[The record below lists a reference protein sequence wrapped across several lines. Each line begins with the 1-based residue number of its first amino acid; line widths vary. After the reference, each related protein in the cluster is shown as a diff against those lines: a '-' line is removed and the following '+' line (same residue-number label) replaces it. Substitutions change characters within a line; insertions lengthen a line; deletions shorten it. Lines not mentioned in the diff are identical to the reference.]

1 MSLAFFL
8 LYRFQGSRP
17 EEQPNFPP
25 GKRLRKRRRVERRGK
40 GESPRTLTTAYE
52 QRRDQERLVISV
64 QYDERETHWARKI
77 GLRRIDEKIKLR
89 RAQGGCPG
97 TIRRRRTRSAAKSCG
112 EPQAGFEP
120 WMSEWGNPAVVMR
133 RHGYMN
139 T

>member
-64 QYDERETHWARKI
+64 QYDERKLIGQERLVLGENRRKNQAKKST
-77 GLRRIDEKIKLR
+77 GRMPRHHTPKKDAVSCEKLW
-89 RAQGGCPG
+89 G
-97 TIRRRRTRSAAKSCG
+97 AAS
-112 EPQAGFEP
+112 
-120 WMSEWGNPAVVMR
+120 
-133 RHGYMN
+133 RH
-139 T
+139 